1 MGFEHYEVRFEKIM
15 GWEMELEPPHPHP
28 LPDALMTD
36 ESKSSVD
43 QVIYYFEIWLRHMKT
58 GGRNK

>member
-1 MGFEHYEVRFEKIM
+1 VLVGMGFEHYEVRFEKIM

-43 QVIYYFEIWLRHMKT
+43 QVIYYFEI
-58 GGRNK
+58 